1 MSLYGLTSKRNFKRN
16 IEDIHVVCDIVLY
29 SSYQIKFS
37 ICPISYYVFQV
48 ENGVVSEVLE
58 GEVIQNNENQ
68 GKAALLLP

>member
-16 IEDIHVVCDIVLY
+16 IEDIHEVFDIVLY
-29 SSYQIKFS
+29 CSYQIKFL

-48 ENGVVSEVLE
+48 ENGEVSEVLE
-58 GEVIQNNENQ
+58 GEVIQNNENE